1 MRNIQSYDDFV
12 GEGEPEYEVE
22 LVDIDLIKPGDT
34 VVIDGDLKTVSKKDI
49 TTGGGMGTRLFGDS
63 YGLGTKKV
71 QRVVFG
77 HSASGK
83 K

>member
-1 MRNIQSYDDFV
+1 MSVKGSPSTRSSWSTY
-12 GEGEPEYEVE
+12 
-22 LVDIDLIKPGDT
+22 LIKPGDT
-34 VVIDGDLKTVSKKDI
+34 VVIDGDLKTVGKKDI